1 MSVANYAGN
10 FDKFSG
16 ERFDVDPNVQ
26 QRGLDK
32 IVQTTLTPAGQKPI
46 VFAYRMRQ
54 SGSTWKIIDVFLQG
68 YVSELAMRRSDFG
81 ATLASG
87 GPAALAKKI
96 NGIADNILAGAKPTQ

>member
-26 QRGLDK
+26 QRGPDK
-32 IVQTTLTPAGQKPI
+32 IVQTTLTPPGQKPI

-87 GPAALAKKI
+87 GPSALAKKI